1 MPLEKFVDPLPLP
14 RVLQPKRRKGGVTYY
29 EVAMRPTLHK
39 AHRDLPLTL
48 VWGYEGL
55 YPGPTFEVRSGEHV
69 RVKWKNELPV
79 YRHLLP
85 VDTTIHGAEPPNPA
99 VRTVVHLHGANV
111 APDSDGH
118 PEAWFTNGFR
128 QAGPFFSTRVYDYP
142 NIQPATALWYHDHA
156 LGITRL
162 NVYAGLAGFYL
173 IRDNIEDELNIP
185 KGRFEI
191 PLLIQDRSFNPDGS
205 LAYPSGPDSGA
216 GAVDGLPF
224 PSIVPEFFGDTIL
237 VNGKAWPYLEVEP
250 RKYRFRVLN
259 GSNSRFYRTQL
270 KLSDGRTVPVYQ
282 IGTDGGFIEQPVL
295 LNEMILGPA
304 ERLDIIVDFS
314 PYKGQTI
321 LMTNDAPTPFMP
333 GGTEVMFPETREIMQ
348 FRVTL
353 PLSGKDTT
361 VIPDRITSIEWLT
374 EEDAVRTRNLALVE
388 RTDQFGRLM
397 LLLTD
402 RRWSD
407 PISEKPILD
416 TVEIWGFVNTTPDTH
431 PIHLHLVRFQVL
443 DRQPFD
449 VAEFERTGRVIYT
462 GERSEPEVTERGWKD
477 TVRANPGEVTRIIA
491 RFGDFA
497 GVYPWHCHILEHE
510 DHEMMRP
517 YEVLK
522 PHIKSSRRIVEVD

>member
-1 MPLEKFVDPLPLP
+1 M
-14 RVLQPKRRKGGVTYY
+14 
-29 EVAMRPTLHK
+29 
-39 AHRDLPLTL
+39 
-48 VWGYEGL
+48 
-55 YPGPTFEVRSGEHV
+55 
-69 RVKWKNELPV
+69 
-79 YRHLLP
+79 
-85 VDTTIHGAEPPNPA
+85 
-99 VRTVVHLHGANV
+99 
-111 APDSDGH
+111 
-118 PEAWFTNGFR
+118 
-128 QAGPFFSTRVYDYP
+128 
-142 NIQPATALWYHDHA
+142 
-156 LGITRL
+156 
-162 NVYAGLAGFYL
+162 
-173 IRDNIEDELNIP
+173 
-185 KGRFEI
+185 
-191 PLLIQDRSFNPDGS
+191 
-205 LAYPSGPDSGA
+205 
-216 GAVDGLPF
+216 
-224 PSIVPEFFGDTIL
+224 
-237 VNGKAWPYLEVEP
+237 EVEP
-250 RKYRFRVLN
+250 WKYRFRVLN

-321 LMTNDAPTPFMP
+321 LMTNDAPTSFMP

-517 YEVLK
+517 YEVLE